1 MSRHLIF
8 AALFAVGCAY
18 AAPAQE
24 PLPSVHQVMSENKEK
39 INNQI
44 ETLNYK
50 RKRMVEA
57 NMALDGAQAEAFW
70 PIYTRY
76 RNETDGLNR
85 DTFQL
90 LLEYAR
96 AYGSGAVTD
105 EDASKMI
112 KVYKT
117 LHVKRQMLLNRYID
131 EVAEKMSPVTAMRF
145 LQIEEQLDAA
155 DMLETGQRI
164 PLVGKAQM

>member
-8 AALFAVGCAY
+8 AALFVVGCAH

-39 INNQI
+39 INNQL
-44 ETLNYK
+44 ETQNYK
-50 RKRMVEA
+50 RKRMVES
-57 NMALDGAQAEAFW
+57 NMALDGAQAETFW
-70 PIYTRY
+70 PIYTLY
-76 RNETDGLNR
+76 RGEMDGLNR

-90 LLEYAR
+90 LLGYAR

-105 EDASKMI
+105 DDASKMI
-112 KVYKT
+112 KTYKS
-117 LHVKRQMLLNRYID
+117 LHVKRQMILNRYID
-131 EVAEKMSPVTAMRF
+131 EVADKMSPIIAMRF

-155 DMLETGQRI
+155 DILDTGSRI
-164 PLVGKAQM
+164 PLVGKAQL